1 MHSER
6 GAANAPFFVGKFV
19 VIATPQSALPPAC
32 PERGGGC
39 EQSEQTEG
47 LNRGFAICP
56 QPLSRLAAT
65 APRPGSLLAFCNH
78 HPKAVPVYGGF
89 EPSAPS
95 GRCSEGRI
103 GRNREYCKRQRCKT
117 TIFQP
122 AFVAANVMSSRKGNG
137 LEMLTAA
144 SYSPPQLRLRSA
156 APPQAVEPFGCPP
169 TEKSPI
175 GALFIACLF
184 SLILISSRSRCSCR
198 GRTGQRRGHS
208 PRAGSCCR
216 NSRGNSSRSSSRSR
230 GRSPWGRCWS
240 GTW

>member
-1 MHSER
+1 MSRRGYKEAYLLFACFTPSENSLT
-6 GAANAPFFVGKFV
+6 ANFQLPLTGAPF
-19 VIATPQSALPPAC
+19 
-32 PERGGGC
+32 GC
-39 EQSEQTEG
+39 GTSS
-47 LNRGFAICP
+47 N
-56 QPLSRLAAT
+56 
-65 APRPGSLLAFCNH
+65 
-78 HPKAVPVYGGF
+78 PKAVPACGGF

-103 GRNREYCKRQRCKT
+103 GRNREYCKRQRSKT

-156 APPQAVEPFGCPP
+156 APPQAVEPFGFPP

-198 GRTGQRRGHS
+198 GRTGPCRGHS